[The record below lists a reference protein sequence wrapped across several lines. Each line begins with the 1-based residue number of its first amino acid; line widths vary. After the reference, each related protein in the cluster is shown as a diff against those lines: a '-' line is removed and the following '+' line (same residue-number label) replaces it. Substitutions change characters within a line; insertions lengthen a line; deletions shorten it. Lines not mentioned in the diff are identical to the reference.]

1 METEQP
7 SPMTE
12 LTSEWKNYKT
22 LSIDGRKRSLHE
34 WRAHAQQQLQEGY
47 GMGDLEE
54 ILEFVVDW
62 SNTKDWIQA
71 RTSGSTGR
79 PKNIKIKKEHILASA
94 LRTLN
99 FLDLKPENS
108 ALLCMP
114 NKFIGGKMMIA
125 RSIIGALDLHI
136 AESTSLPET
145 PEGKS
150 IDFAALVPMQL
161 FNITEDAEATASWKK
176 VKKIIVGGGQV
187 DPRLEE
193 RTKDWPN
200 EIYESFGMTETI
212 SHVALR
218 RVNGSGE
225 REPFMVLDGIEIKSD
240 ERECLVLKSELL
252 PDNPLVTNDIIKM
265 VDEKSFHW
273 VGRADNMINSG
284 GVKIIPEVI
293 EKLAKPMLNTK
304 FFFAGLPDEKL
315 GEQVV
320 LIIEGQPLSKDD
332 QNLLT
337 EDLRSALHKYEMP
350 KVIHYLDSFEETEN
364 GKLQRKDTLKA
375 LKKKLLN
382 S

>member
-1 METEQP
+1 M
-7 SPMTE
+7 SD
-12 LTSEWKNYKT
+12 WRDYKS
-22 LSIDGRKRSLHE
+22 LSLNGTKRSLQG
-34 WRAHAQQQLQEGY
+34 WRAFAQQQLQEGY
-47 GMGDLEE
+47 GIHDIEE

-62 SNTKDWIQA
+62 SNRKEWIEA

-79 PKNIKIKKEHILASA
+79 PKNIKIKKEQILASA
-94 LRTLN
+94 ERTLES
-99 FLDLKPENS
+99 LELKAGDS
-108 ALLCMP
+108 ALLCLP
-114 NKFIGGKMMIA
+114 NRFIGGKMMIA
-125 RSIIGALDLHI
+125 RSIIGELELHI
-136 AESTSLPET
+136 TENTATPQLPS
-145 PEGKS
+145 G
-150 IDFAALVPMQL
+150 IDISFAAVVPYQMSS
-161 FNITEDAEATASWKK
+161 ISKDADATKNWKK
-176 VKKIIVGGGQV
+176 VKKIIVGGGHV
-187 DPRLEE
+187 DDALEAKL
-193 RTKDWPN
+193 RSWPN

-218 RVNGSGE
+218 KISGTKE
-225 REPFMVLDGIEIKSD
+225 REPFVVLDTIDVELDDRG
-240 ERECLVLKSELL
+240 CLIIHSEAL
-252 PDNPLVTNDIIKM
+252 PTNPTITNDIVQM
-265 VDEKSFHW
+265 VDKRSFHW
-273 VGRADNMINSG
+273 MGRADNLINSG

>member
-1 METEQP
+1 MI
-7 SPMTE
+7 SE
-12 LTSEWKNYKT
+12 LTTEWKNYKT
-22 LSIDGRKRSLHE
+22 LSINGKKRSLHE

-47 GMGDLEE
+47 GIGDLEE

>member
-1 METEQP
+1 MIEE
-7 SPMTE
+7 SA
-12 LTSEWKNYKT
+12 EWKKFKT
-22 LSIDGRKRSLHE
+22 LSIDGKKRSLHE

-47 GMGDLEE
+47 GMGELEE

-62 SNTKDWIQA
+62 SNTKDWIPA

-94 LRTLN
+94 QRTLN
-99 FLDLKPENS
+99 FLDLKPNNS

-114 NKFIGGKMMIA
+114 NRFIGGKMMIA

-136 AESTSLPET
+136 AESTSLPEI

-161 FNITEDAEATASWKK
+161 FNITENEEATSKWKN

-193 RTKDWPN
+193 RTKNWPN

-218 RVNGSGE
+218 RVNGTE
-225 REPFMVLDGIEIKSD
+225 TREPFRVLEGIEIESD
-240 ERECLVLKSELL
+240 ERGCLVLKSELL
-252 PDNPLVTNDIIKM
+252 PNNPLVTNDIVKIE
-265 VDEKSFHW
+265 DEKSFFW

-284 GVKIIPEVI
+284 CVKIIPEVI

-315 GEQVV
+315 GERVV
-320 LIIEGQPLSKDD
+320 LVIEGQPLSTDN
-332 QNLLT
+332 QAELE
-337 EDLRSALHKYEMP
+337 EDLRVALHKYEMP
-350 KVIHYLDSFEETEN
+350 KEIHYIDSFEETEN
-364 GKLQRKDTLKA
+364 GKLNRKNTIKE
-375 LKKKLLN
+375 LKKKLA
-382 S
+382 SV

>member
-1 METEQP
+1 
-7 SPMTE
+7 MTE
-12 LTSEWKNYKT
+12 LTSEWKNYKS

-136 AESTSLPET
+136 AESTSLPEI
-145 PEGKS
+145 PEGRS

-161 FNITEDAEATASWKK
+161 FNITEDAEATESWKK

-218 RVNGSGE
+218 RVNGSGK
-225 REPFMVLDGIEIKSD
+225 REPFMVLDGIEIESD

-265 VDEKSFHW
+265 VDAKSFHW

-315 GEQVV
+315 GEKVV
-320 LIIEGQPLSKDD
+320 LIIEGQSLSEDD

-364 GKLQRKDTLKA
+364 GKLHRKDTIKA
-375 LKKKLLN
+375 LKKRLA
-382 S
+382 SA

>member
-1 METEQP
+1 
-7 SPMTE
+7 MTE

>member
-1 METEQP
+1 MI
-7 SPMTE
+7 E
-12 LTSEWKNYKT
+12 LSSEWKNYKT

-47 GMGDLEE
+47 GMGELEE

-79 PKNIKIKKEHILASA
+79 PKKIKIKKEHILASA
-94 LRTLN
+94 QRTLN
-99 FLDLKPENS
+99 FLDLKPNNS

-114 NKFIGGKMMIA
+114 NRFIGGKMMIA
-125 RSIIGALDLHI
+125 RSIIGQLDLHI
-136 AESTSLPET
+136 AESTSLPEI
-145 PEGKS
+145 PEGKN

-161 FNITEDAEATASWKK
+161 FNITENTEATERWKK

-218 RVNGSGE
+218 RVNRSE
-225 REPFMVLDGIEIKSD
+225 NRMPFRVLEGIDIESD
-240 ERECLVLKSELL
+240 DRGCLVLKSELL
-252 PDNPLVTNDIIKM
+252 PDNPLVTNDIVKIE
-265 VDEKSFHW
+265 DSTSFHW
-273 VGRADNMINSG
+273 IGRADNMINSG

-293 EKLAKPMLNTK
+293 EKLTKPMLNTK

-320 LIIEGQPLSKDD
+320 LVIEGQPLNEDD
-332 QNLLT
+332 QNELI
-337 EDLRSALHKYEMP
+337 EDLRTVLHKYEMP
-350 KVIHYLDSFEETEN
+350 KDVHYLDSFEETEN
-364 GKLQRKDTLKA
+364 GKLHRKDTIKA
-375 LKKKLLN
+375 LKAVLKTQ